1 MYDMSPRTMIIV
13 GFFLVLLG
21 FVLPFLM
28 MLQVVT
34 TTFFL
39 ALVSYV
45 ASLGGLVL
53 GIIGVAFYMRESRDG
68 DEDGFY

>member
-1 MYDMSPRTMIIV
+1 MIIV

-39 ALVSYV
+39 AFVSYL